1 MIDVMLHMSLLRIFM
16 LRQRHR
22 FLMAVRRLL
31 NEDQLR
37 VVPVGLEGLLLIRI
51 AQELDRLLSIHID
64 PTVHWVGLVSAV
76 IDLVH
81 LSR

>member
-64 PTVHWVGLVSAV
+64 PTVHRVGLVSAV